1 MNYLQQPLSEID
13 AFINVMHS
21 VMNLYLTH
29 GTRSNKNVDFFHH
42 FIKSEL
48 EKIFTGDTYAV
59 RLEVGVPSMNSV
71 GRKKCDIV
79 VLKDEQPHI
88 IFPVKIIKSN
98 YKQNKNNGW
107 ENLTGELMHIHW
119 SNPHIAII
127 PINIFMDK
135 TPYLSASGI
144 ITKFEDVTYSDI
156 SNYTILKEKGIA
168 YDIMNYILEVEH
180 SSKLNERFDKLPTF
194 RGFNSQTPFRSL
206 REIVRPLLHV
216 S

>member
-1 MNYLQQPLSEID
+1 
-13 AFINVMHS
+13 
-21 VMNLYLTH
+21 
-29 GTRSNKNVDFFHH
+29 
-42 FIKSEL
+42 
-48 EKIFTGDTYAV
+48 
-59 RLEVGVPSMNSV
+59 
-71 GRKKCDIV
+71 
-79 VLKDEQPHI
+79 
-88 IFPVKIIKSN
+88 
-98 YKQNKNNGW
+98 
-107 ENLTGELMHIHW
+107 
-119 SNPHIAII
+119 
-127 PINIFMDK
+127 MDK